1 MVLLLSA
8 PWLARAQ
15 EKQASDKPQAA
26 KTAQW
31 TGSFDFKSGS
41 NYQKGESINY
51 RYSNAGGEIG
61 AHLARKAQKLTIS
74 ADLGYSAYRR
84 VFIGRG

>member
-15 EKQASDKPQAA
+15 EQQASDKPQAA

-51 RYSNAGGEIG
+51 RYSNAGGEFSGMEGLVHQFSYIRNTT
-61 AHLARKAQKLTIS
+61 LPSQIR
-74 ADLGYSAYRR
+74 
-84 VFIGRG
+84 

>member
-1 MVLLLSA
+1 MVLLISA

-15 EKQASDKPQAA
+15 EQQASDKPQAA

-51 RYSNAGGEIG
+51 RLLTGSGT
-61 AHLARKAQKLTIS
+61 KAS
-74 ADLGYSAYRR
+74 P
-84 VFIGRG
+84 

>member
-15 EKQASDKPQAA
+15 EQQASDKPQAA

-41 NYQKGESINY
+41 NYQKGESINTF
-51 RYSNAGGEIG
+51 S
-61 AHLARKAQKLTIS
+61 H
-74 ADLGYSAYRR
+74 
-84 VFIGRG
+84 